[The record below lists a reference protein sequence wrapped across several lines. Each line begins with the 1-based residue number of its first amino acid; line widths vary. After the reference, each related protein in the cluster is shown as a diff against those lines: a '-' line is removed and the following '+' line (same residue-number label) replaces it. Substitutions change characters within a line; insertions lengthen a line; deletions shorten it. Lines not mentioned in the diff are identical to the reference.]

1 MLPRSICAVSY
12 ISTAFLVIAKQYSK
26 VWIKTISLGS
36 MTSSFLLS
44 LYQVDLWKNWLT
56 SQNKHIEWKIVQFVI
71 PVLSG
76 DAPPYTWFHF
86 NDTWMS
92 HTSMYPV
99 HTLGFLSCLHVCEAT
114 RTQPFPGQH
123 TMEVATRNLYFG
135 QDTLHLGPLP
145 GSKWDN
151 AHPETIAFP
160 PYTEESYDLFLQL
173 QDQHQHKTIRNSP
186 VSKPCNHTW
195 GLLSLP

>member
-1 MLPRSICAVSY
+1 
-12 ISTAFLVIAKQYSK
+12 
-26 VWIKTISLGS
+26 

-44 LYQVDLWKNWLT
+44 LYQVDLRKNWLT
-56 SQNKHIEWKIVQFVI
+56 SQNKHIEWKFVQFVI

-76 DAPPYTWFHF
+76 NAPPYTWLHF
-86 NDTWMS
+86 NLYLNESYIHVSSSHPWLSLMS
-92 HTSMYPV
+92 TCLWSYKKSAI
-99 HTLGFLSCLHVCEAT
+99 SCAAHNGSSNKKPLLWARHLA
-114 RTQPFPGQH
+114 
-123 TMEVATRNLYFG
+123 FG
-135 QDTLHLGPLP
+135 QLP

-160 PYTEESYDLFLQL
+160 PYTEESYDLFLRL